1 MTEQR
6 RPNVFTI
13 APGVP
18 FLTTLVNSVRSGAL
32 GWAAPDPSD
41 PLGLAS
47 TSIYVPTRRAAR
59 ELRAMF
65 AQTSGTRSAILP
77 VIKPLGEFDEDASFF
92 TSPDADELS
101 LDPPIAA
108 DERILTLARLTSA
121 WKAGFGN
128 DLTSLIEGEP
138 VMLPATP
145 ADAIWL
151 ARDLAALMDEMERE
165 GVTWLELAKVDS
177 EALAGWWQHTLK
189 FLEIVTD
196 LFPKHLAAHNLSD
209 PVAHRNAI
217 LRAEARRLNEFPPM
231 GPVIAAGSTGSI
243 PATADLLAVISRLP
257 QGAVVLPG
265 LDRDMDEET
274 WQHLGAG
281 DAPKS
286 ICGHPQFGLMK
297 LLKKLGA
304 NRNEVQQLEDPQPYL
319 KARETVVSEALR
331 PAETTHLW
339 AGKSDQ
345 TKSAREREALSGVA
359 LIEAPGEREEALA
372 IAIALREAID
382 ERREHSAA
390 LVTPDRNLAR
400 RVSAELLRF
409 GIVADDSGGAPL
421 SNSPQAILFQTLLR
435 CVFEPADP
443 VDLLL
448 VLKHPL
454 SRFGQTKRK
463 VTKAAEALELVALRG
478 IIGQADAMTLGDVLE
493 DALLDGRAKSRKP
506 PWVDR
511 VSAADIEAA
520 KDIAAAFKN
529 SLAPLQALAA
539 KPNVSV
545 SDAIDAAVATFEE
558 IGLDETGSLAG
569 LYDGDQGE
577 AFSAHLR
584 GLIST
589 EAKFEFTPDAFVEV
603 HKALISS
610 KMVKPKSG
618 SDPNVFI
625 WGSLEARLQ
634 EVDTIILG
642 SLNEGSWPGVVP
654 EDPFLSRGMKSNMQ
668 LDPPERRVGQA
679 AHDFQM
685 AMGTPKVILTRSLRV
700 EGAPSVAS
708 RWLQRLTAFAG
719 KERSHEMRQRGAH
732 YLHWAEEIDR
742 RKDIPLEP
750 RPAPKPPLELRP
762 KHVSITKVEA
772 LRRDPYSI
780 YARDILKLVPL
791 DPLVRVPDERE
802 RGTLFHEIMHRFI
815 KMGVPEDKD
824 NAETKL
830 WDIAFQAFQETVLPL
845 DVRALWWPRFERLI
859 EDIVKEELKR
869 LAIIDASFLETTA
882 SSTAIS
888 DTGVTISG
896 RADRI
901 DVLKSGGVDILD
913 YKSGDNPKDAIAAK
927 LQDPQLALEAALAKR
942 GSFQE
947 IGPQSVKALMYY
959 RLKSK
964 GKLNAKP
971 IEMPKNFE
979 NPDALGD
986 KAWGQLIRLI
996 ASFNDP
1002 ATPYTSNVLP
1012 PRRKDQEGD
1021 YDHLARVLEWSA
1033 GMDGEETS
1041 DE

>member
-1 MTEQR
+1 MTDQR
-6 RPNVFTI
+6 RPNVFSI

-18 FLTTLVNSVRSGAL
+18 FLTRLVNAVRSGAF
-32 GWAAPDPSD
+32 GWPAPNPSD
-41 PLGLAS
+41 PLALAS
-47 TSIYVPTRRAAR
+47 TTIYVPTRRAAR

-65 AQTSGTRSAILP
+65 AKTCGAQSAILP
-77 VIKPLGEFDEDASFF
+77 VIKPLGEFDEDAAFF
-92 TSPDADELS
+92 AIGEAEELS

-121 WKAGFGN
+121 WSQGLGSDAP
-128 DLTSLIEGEP
+128 SMIEGENI
-138 VMLPATP
+138 MLPSTP

-151 ARDLAALMDEMERE
+151 ARDLAGLMDETERE
-165 GVTWLELAKVDS
+165 GVTWQELAQVDS

-189 FLEIVTD
+189 FLSIVTEA
-196 LFPKHLAAHNLSD
+196 FPAHLAAHGLSD

-217 LRAEARRLNEFPPM
+217 LRAEAQRLEEAPPD

-243 PATADLLAVISRLP
+243 PATAELLAVIARLP
-257 QGAVVLPG
+257 KGAVVLPG
-265 LDRDMDEET
+265 LDKRMDDET
-274 WQHLGAG
+274 WRHLGSA
-281 DAPKS
+281 DAPLS
-286 ICGHPQFGLMK
+286 ICGHPQYGLMK
-297 LLKKLGA
+297 LLTKLGA
-304 NRNEVQQLEDPQPYL
+304 MRDDVTELGAAPKSL
-319 KARETVVSEALR
+319 KAREEVISEALR
-331 PAETTHLW
+331 PAETTHVW
-339 AGKSDQ
+339 A
-345 TKSAREREALSGVA
+345 ERKQNTPSEGMPGALSGVT
-359 LIEAPGEREEALA
+359 LIEAPGEREEGLA
-372 IAIALREAID
+372 IAIALRDALDEA
-382 ERREHSAA
+382 REKTAA

-421 SNSPQAILFQTLLR
+421 ATSPQAILFQTLLR
-435 CVFEPADP
+435 CVYEPSDP
-443 VDLLL
+443 IDLLV

-454 SRFGQTKRK
+454 SRFGRAKQHIAR
-463 VTKAAEALELVALRG
+463 AADALELVALRG
-478 IIGQADAMTLGDVLE
+478 VIGEVDAVTLGSVFENSLQKGADM
-493 DALLDGRAKSRKP
+493 GRLP
-506 PWVDR
+506 LWMGR
-511 VSAADIEAA
+511 VSDADIEAA
-520 KDIAAAFKN
+520 HEIAKALKE
-529 SLAPLQALAA
+529 SLAPLHAFAREIA
-539 KPNVSV
+539 ISV
-545 SDAIDAAVATFEE
+545 PEAIQAAVKAFET
-558 IGLDETGSLAG
+558 IGCDETGSLHS
-569 LYDGDQGE
+569 LYEGDAGE
-577 AFSAHLR
+577 AFAAHLR
-584 GLIST
+584 GLMT
-589 EAKFEFTPDAFVEV
+589 ADTGFQFAPDTFPDV
-603 HKALISS
+603 HSALISG
-610 KMVKPKSG
+610 KTVKPKTG

-634 EVDTIILG
+634 EVDTIVLG
-642 SLNEGSWPGVVP
+642 SLNEGSWPGAVP
-654 EDPFLSRGMKSNMQ
+654 EDPFLSRGMKSDMR
-668 LDPPERRVGQA
+668 LDPPERRIGQA

-685 AMGTPKVILTRSLRV
+685 ALGTDKVVLTRSLRV
-700 EGAPSVAS
+700 GGAPSVAS

-719 KERSHEMRQRGAH
+719 KERSDEMRQRGAH
-732 YLHWAEEIDR
+732 YLHWADELDR

-762 KHVSITKVEA
+762 KHVSITKVET

-791 DPLVRVPDERE
+791 DPLVRAPDERE

-815 KMGVPEDKD
+815 KMGVPADKD
-824 NAETKL
+824 DAETKL
-830 WDIAFQAFQETVLPL
+830 WDIAFQAFQEAMLPP

-859 EDIVKEELKR
+859 EEIVKEELKR
-869 LAIIDASFLETTA
+869 RAIIDASFLETTA

-901 DVLKSGGVDILD
+901 DVLKSGGIDILD
-913 YKSGDNPKDAIAAK
+913 YKSGDNPEDAVAAK

-942 GSFQE
+942 GSFRE

-971 IEMPKNFE
+971 IKMPKNCE

-1012 PRRKDQEGD
+1012 PRRKDREGD

-1033 GMDGEETS
+1033 GMEGEETF